1 MFPLTQKSLENMF
14 NMAEEKNAKYVAIT
28 VKMKGHEKE
37 ELIVN
42 RIENAFS
49 KLAYYAQ
56 TYDEN
61 LVHKFADGIE
71 ITDIDFAHDLEEFEG
86 MI

>member
-1 MFPLTQKSLENMF
+1 MIAINQENLEKMF
-14 NMAEEKNAKYVAIT
+14 NMAVEENARYVAIT

-49 KLAYYAQ
+49 KLAYYVQ
-56 TYDEN
+56 TYDER
-61 LVHKFADGIE
+61 LVHKFADGVE
-71 ITDIDFAHDLEEFEG
+71 ITDINFGHDLEDFEG

>member
-1 MFPLTQKSLENMF
+1 MIAINQENLEKMFD
-14 NMAEEKNAKYVAIT
+14 MAMKIDAKYVAIT

-49 KLAYYAQ
+49 KLAYYAE

-71 ITDIDFAHDLEEFEG
+71 ITDINYGYWLDEFED

>member
-1 MFPLTQKSLENMF
+1 MITLTQENLEKMF
-14 NMAEEKNAKYVAIT
+14 NLAVRENAKYVAIT

-37 ELIVN
+37 ELIIN

-49 KLAYYAQ
+49 KLAYYVQ
-56 TYDEN
+56 TYDER

-71 ITDIDFAHDLEEFEG
+71 ITDIDFAHSLEEFEG
-86 MI
+86 LI

>member
-1 MFPLTQKSLENMF
+1 MIALTQENLEKMF
-14 NMAEEKNAKYVAIT
+14 DMGMKVGAKYVAIT

-37 ELIVN
+37 ELIIN

-61 LVHKFADGIE
+61 LVHMFADGIE
-71 ITDIDFAHDLEEFEG
+71 ITDINYGYFLEEFEG